1 MDLGEAVHALAREIH
16 EYSPEGR
23 TVFTA
28 CRSNG
33 GNIRWA
39 GELTP
44 EQWLTQALLD
54 EGPSVVYELVVRPSG
69 EFRFTHT
76 HDLDRT
82 LPTIIVRDKDF
93 WVPGHPTPGDIPQPE
108 HTKVTDAPTD
118 PAVLARLIERF
129 GAGEGNSEVEI
140 LAAERELGLRL
151 PEALRA
157 LYRIGHTDL
166 GDHRLWSL
174 EELVDWHTGVP
185 VFGSWDL
192 EQGSTVFET
201 VCDVWPYGHVKRLCR
216 NDWWLVFA
224 AMEDGVSHLA
234 VDLDPGPAGRPGQVI
249 WFDDTT
255 NLGGYVAES
264 VEGALVPSLP
274 PDEPIT
280 VEEDVSPW
288 MCPAVPRYERGCG
301 KVLDLTPDPSL
312 QLLRVRAVAEV
323 DMAEL
328 AVFPILRHL
337 DVREADRVVPANL
350 PALEWLTVEAREF
363 DPTPLAGNATLWSLS
378 LHGLDRPVDARVIA
392 TMASLIRLDLSD
404 VEVTDIEAL
413 AELPALRML
422 VLNEDQWAQVELP
435 NLAVMVLGGGTLAE
449 RMAWLDRYDPL
460 DQARELH
467 VIEGSSLK
475 S

>member
-23 TVFTA
+23 TMFTGW
-28 CRSNG
+28 RGSVQL
-33 GNIRWA
+33 A

-44 EQWLTQALLD
+44 EQWLSNILRANGTQ
-54 EGPSVVYELVVRPSG
+54 GCYELVVRPSG

-118 PAVLARLIERF
+118 PAVLARLTERF
-129 GAGEGNSEVEI
+129 GAGEGNSEAEI

-166 GDHRLWSL
+166 GDHQRWSL
-174 EELVDWHTGVP
+174 AELVDWHTGIP

-192 EQGSTVFET
+192 EQGPTVFET
-201 VCDVWPYGHVKRLCR
+201 VSEVRPYGHVKRLCR

-264 VEGALVPSLP
+264 VEGVLLPWAPPGEPS
-274 PDEPIT
+274 T
-280 VEEDVSPW
+280 VEDDVSPW
-288 MCPAVPRYERGCG
+288 MCPAGSRYERNCG

-312 QLLRVRAVAEV
+312 QLLRARAGAEV

-337 DVREADRVVPANL
+337 DVFEADRVVPANL
-350 PALEWLTVEAREF
+350 PALEWLGVEAREF
-363 DPTPLAGNATLWSLS
+363 DLTPLAGNTTLWSLS
-378 LHGLDRPVDARVIA
+378 LHGLERPVDARVIA
-392 TMASLIRLDLSD
+392 TLTSLIRLDLSD
-404 VEVTDIEAL
+404 VEVTNIEAL

-422 VLNEDQWAQVELP
+422 VLNEEQWTRVDLP

-460 DQARELH
+460 DQARGLH
-467 VIEGSSLK
+467 VIEGSSLT